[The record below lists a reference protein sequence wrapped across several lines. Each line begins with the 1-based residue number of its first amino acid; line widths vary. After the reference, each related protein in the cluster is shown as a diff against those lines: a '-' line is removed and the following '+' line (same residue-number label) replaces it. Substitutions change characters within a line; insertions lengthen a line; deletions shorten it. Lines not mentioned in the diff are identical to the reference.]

1 MANKDNTYCFT
12 EKYENELLDIVNQ
25 ESLTSMFI
33 TNNVEFIGTSKVHIK
48 SMQVS
53 GLKNHNRGQKG
64 FNSGTLTEQDNVF
77 TITKDR
83 DLEQF
88 IDKEDMDESGYTATL
103 ENWFYTLQRTQVV
116 PEIDKN
122 FYSVVAAK
130 AAEAGLT
137 SDEYAFTP
145 ESVYKDLKAILR
157 KGKLKLYRSMGALV
171 LHINGDVMDALELSK
186 DFTRK
191 IDVTTISEGG
201 VGIETR
207 VTSIDGVP
215 VIEVIDENRFYDKF
229 DFTDGCVPTKDAK
242 AIKVL
247 AASQLTTK
255 TVVKINDIYMFDN
268 GQHTDGS
275 GCLGQYRIKYDTYV
289 IPNGL
294 DNKIDSIFVA
304 YEKAEEPVTPVNPS
318 DNQ

>member
-1 MANKDNTYCFT
+1 MADKSNTCCFT
-12 EKYENELLDIVNQ
+12 EKYKNELLDIVNQ
-25 ESLTSMFI
+25 DALTSMFL
-33 TNNVEFIGTSKVHIK
+33 TDAVEFIGTSKVHIK

-53 GLKNHNRGQKG
+53 GLKDHKRGQKG
-64 FNSGTLTEQDNVF
+64 FNAGTLIEQDNIF

-130 AAEAGLT
+130 AEEAGLT
-137 SDEYAFTP
+137 SSEYAFTP
-145 ESVYKDLKAILR
+145 ESVYGDLKAILR
-157 KGKLKLYRSMGALV
+157 KGKLKLYRSKGALV
-171 LHINGDVMDALELSK
+171 MHISGDVMDSLELSK

-191 IDVTTISEGG
+191 IDVTTIAEGG
-201 VGIETR
+201 AGIETR

-215 VIEVIDENRFYDKF
+215 VIEVIDENRFYNKF
-229 DFTDGCVPTKDAK
+229 DFTDGCVPAEDAK

-247 AASQLTTK
+247 VASQLTTK
-255 TVVKINDIYMFDN
+255 SVVKINDIYMFDN
-268 GQHTDGS
+268 GEHTEGS
-275 GCLGQYRIKYDTYV
+275 GCLGQYRVKYDTYV

-294 DNKIDSIFVA
+294 DNKIDSVFVA
-304 YEKAEEPVTPVNPS
+304 YGKATA
-318 DNQ
+318 

>member
-1 MANKDNTYCFT
+1 MADKSNTYCFT
-12 EKYENELLDIVNQ
+12 EKYENKLLDIVNQ
-25 ESLTSMFI
+25 DALTSMFL
-33 TNNVEFIGTSKVHIK
+33 TDAVEFIGTSKVHIK

-53 GLKNHNRGQKG
+53 GLKDHKRGQKG
-64 FNSGTLTEQDNVF
+64 FNAGTLTEQDNIF

-122 FYSVVAAK
+122 FFSVVAAN
-130 AAEAGLT
+130 AEKAGLT

-145 ESVYKDLKAILR
+145 ESAYGDLKAILR
-157 KGKLKLYRSMGALV
+157 KGKLKLYRAKGSGAV
-171 LHINGDVMDALELSK
+171 LTFVNGDVMDALELSK

-191 IDVTTISEGG
+191 IDVATISEGG

-207 VTSIDGVP
+207 ITSIDGVYI
-215 VIEVIDENRFYDKF
+215 IEAIDESRFYNEF
-229 DFTDGCVPTKDAK
+229 DFTDGCVPTENAK

-247 AASQLTTK
+247 VASPLTTK
-255 TVVKINDIYMFDN
+255 SVVKINDIYIFDN
-268 GQHTDGS
+268 GEHTDGS

-294 DNKIDSIFVA
+294 DNKIDSVFVA
-304 YEKAEEPVTPVNPS
+304 Y
-318 DNQ
+318 